1 MSHIHIPDGIIP
13 FYIWL
18 PGYMLTFAIIY
29 IVIKTINKEQIKR
42 VLPFTGI
49 AAALMLIGM
58 SVPLIIIPVHI
69 SLAVLTGILI
79 GPKMAFLVVFVVSM
93 ILAMFGHGGIT
104 IVGLNTLVIGSEVFI
119 GAILFK
125 GLAKKNL
132 VVGTS
137 IATVIALI
145 VSMSMMVGVI
155 GTYAGFAEVLPHEVH
170 EHDEEGHLDEEHLD
184 EGHHDDSSLIE
195 VVREINYLAFS
206 GWAALIMI
214 VVAGI
219 GLETLITV
227 LIIRYFYKVRP
238 DLIETVHGFT
248 M

>member
-29 IVIKTINKEQIKR
+29 IVIKTISKEQIKR

-104 IVGLNTLVIGSEVFI
+104 IVGINTLVIGSEVFI

-132 VVGTS
+132 VVGAS

-145 VSMSMMVGVI
+145 VSISMMVGII
-155 GTYAGFAEVLPHEVH
+155 GTYAGFAEVLPHEAY
-170 EHDEEGHLDEEHLD
+170 EHAEEEYLD
-184 EGHHDDSSLIE
+184 EGYHDDSSLIE
-195 VVREINYLAFS
+195 VIREINYFAFS

-219 GLETLITV
+219 GFETLITV

>member
-18 PGYMLTFAIIY
+18 PGYILTFVIIY
-29 IVIKTINKEQIKR
+29 YIIKSSNNEQIKR

-93 ILAMFGHGGIT
+93 ILAMFGHGGVT

-119 GAILFK
+119 GAMLFK
-125 GLAKKNL
+125 ALAKKNL
-132 VVGTS
+132 VIGTC

-145 VSMSMMVGVI
+145 VSMSMMVGII
-155 GTYAGFAEVLPHEVH
+155 GTYAGFAAVLPHEVNGH
-170 EHDEEGHLDEEHLD
+170 ANEELINEGDNEGAHLA
-184 EGHHDDSSLIE
+184 E
-195 VVREINYLAFS
+195 VIDEINYLALT
-206 GWAALIMI
+206 GWIALIMI
-214 VVAGI
+214 IVVGI

>member
-13 FYIWL
+13 LYIWL
-18 PGYMLTFAIIY
+18 PGYIVTFTIIY
-29 IVIKTINKEQIKR
+29 FVVKRSSNEQIKR

-119 GAILFK
+119 GAMLFK

-132 VVGTS
+132 IIGTCV
-137 IATVIALI
+137 ATVIALI
-145 VSMSMMVGVI
+145 VSMSMMVGII
-155 GTYAGFAEVLPHEVH
+155 GTYAGFAEVLPHEAT
-170 EHDEEGHLDEEHLD
+170 EHADEEHLD
-184 EGHHDDSSLIE
+184 EEEHDDLHLTEAIS
-195 VVREINYLAFS
+195 EINYLAFS
-206 GWAALIMI
+206 GWVALIII

>member
-1 MSHIHIPDGIIP
+1 MSHVHIPDGIIP
-13 FYIWL
+13 FYLWL
-18 PGYMLTFAIIY
+18 PGYILTFVIIY
-29 IVIKTINKEQIKR
+29 FVIKRSSNEQIKR

-119 GAILFK
+119 GAMLFK
-125 GLAKKNL
+125 KLAKNNL
-132 VVGTS
+132 VIGTS

-145 VSMSMMVGVI
+145 VSMSMMVAII
-155 GTYAGFAEVLPHEVH
+155 GTYAGFAEVLPHEAV
-170 EHDEEGHLDEEHLD
+170 EHVEEEHLD
-184 EGHHDDSSLIE
+184 EGDHDDSDLTEAVS
-195 VVREINYLAFS
+195 EINYLAFS
-206 GWAALIMI
+206 GWVALIMI
-214 VVAGI
+214 VVVGV

-248 M
+248 T

>member
-18 PGYMLTFAIIY
+18 PGYILTFAIIY
-29 IVIKTINKEQIKR
+29 LVIKTSNKEQIKR

-104 IVGLNTLVIGSEVFI
+104 IVGLNALVIGSEVFI
-119 GAILFK
+119 GAMLFK

-132 VVGTS
+132 VVGTT

-145 VSMSMMVGVI
+145 VSMSMMVGII
-155 GTYAGFAEVLPHEVH
+155 GTYAGFAEVLPHETQVH
-170 EHDEEGHLDEEHLD
+170 VDEDHLEEEHLD
-184 EGHHDDSSLIE
+184 EGHHNDSPLIE
-195 VVREINYLAFS
+195 VIREINYLAFS
-206 GWAALIMI
+206 GWVALIMI

>member
-13 FYIWL
+13 IYLWL
-18 PGYMLTFAIIY
+18 PAYILAFAIIHL
-29 IVIKTINKEQIKR
+29 VIKGSSKEQIKR

-58 SVPLIIIPVHI
+58 SVPLVVIPVNL

-119 GAILFK
+119 GATLFRR
-125 GLAKKNL
+125 LAKSNL
-132 VVGTS
+132 VVGTCV
-137 IATVIALI
+137 ATVIALI
-145 VSMSMMVGVI
+145 VSMTMMVGII
-155 GTYAGFAEVLPHEVH
+155 GTYAGFAEVLPHEIHDH
-170 EHDEEGHLDEEHLD
+170 EDTDEIHEDKEEDHEDFHLDEAI
-184 EGHHDDSSLIE
+184 G
-195 VVREINYLAFS
+195 EINYFVFS
-206 GWAALIMI
+206 GWLALIMI
-214 VVAGI
+214 VIAGI
-219 GLETLITV
+219 GLETLVTV

-238 DLIETVHGFT
+238 DLIETIHGFT
-248 M
+248 T

>member
-29 IVIKTINKEQIKR
+29 IVIKTSNKEQIKR

-119 GAILFK
+119 GGMLFR

-132 VVGTS
+132 IIGTS

-145 VSMSMMVGVI
+145 VSMSTMVGII
-155 GTYAGFAEVLPHEVH
+155 GTYAGFAEVLPHEVYEHVDEDYAEEELH
-170 EHDEEGHLDEEHLD
+170 E
-184 EGHHDDSSLIE
+184 DSPFIE
-195 VVREINYLAFS
+195 IIREINYLAFS
-206 GWAALIMI
+206 GWIALIMI

-219 GLETLITV
+219 GFETLITV